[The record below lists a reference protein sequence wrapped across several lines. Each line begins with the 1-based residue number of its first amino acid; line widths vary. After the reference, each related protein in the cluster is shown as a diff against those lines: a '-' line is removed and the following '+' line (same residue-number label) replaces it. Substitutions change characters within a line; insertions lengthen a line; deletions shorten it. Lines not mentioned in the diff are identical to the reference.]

1 MGCPYE
7 RAMALMDGDEA
18 AQCAALTILDQ
29 LGAQPAVELVR
40 QTAQASAIQ
49 QPNKSIFG
57 RLTEQADN
65 ILRGGRTAGSLPVLR
80 MKRFAVV
87 INMKVAKKLGQ
98 FPPLE
103 LLQIAETVN

>member
-1 MGCPYE
+1 
-7 RAMALMDGDEA
+7 
-18 AQCAALTILDQ
+18 
-29 LGAQPAVELVR
+29 
-40 QTAQASAIQ
+40 
-49 QPNKSIFG
+49 
-57 RLTEQADN
+57 
-65 ILRGGRTAGSLPVLR
+65 